1 MSTPTTD
8 IRSGNHRNA
17 AQAYNNGMRNETT
30 GLRIKFLRDSF
41 GLSQDELAE
50 RMRKVSD
57 NKVDVSKA
65 FISSIEVGRAMP
77 PLQMLIALAKVFGTT
92 TDYILMLS
100 DDSFP
105 AGEREEKY
113 LQPEADECAVIV
125 EQLRSVYVRQAAVE
139 LSEVLAKLERR
150 LNAHTTS
157 DVAVTLKLIEKV
169 VGSRNLGAIEKAL
182 RSRSDITQW
191 GETD

>member
-1 MSTPTTD
+1 
-8 IRSGNHRNA
+8 
-17 AQAYNNGMRNETT
+17 MRNETT

-125 EQLRSVYVRQAAVE
+125 EQLKSVYVRQAAVE

-157 DVAVTLKLIEKV
+157 DVAATLKLIEKV